1 MMIGDILYVNEINY
15 ESFTSRAETI
25 QLRESSRSFAIHR
38 FHNRKRCVH
47 AFFCSYVQ
55 SESHVHIF
63 EKLT

>member
-25 QLRESSRSFAIHR
+25 QLHESSRSFAIHR

-47 AFFCSYVQ
+47 AFSVRMFSLNHMYTYL
-55 SESHVHIF
+55 IN
-63 EKLT
+63 